1 MFTLGNH
8 SFDKPVFLAPMSG
21 VSDEP
26 FRRMVHKYGADM
38 MFSEMIASR
47 PMLEEWHRGKLA
59 LSYKDE
65 PYPVAAQLAGCE
77 PEVIAEAARLHEAAG
92 AAIIDLNF
100 GCPVKKV
107 VNNFAGS
114 ALMKDEP
121 LACEIMKAAVGAV
134 SIPVTVKMRLG
145 WDDKSL
151 NAPRLAKMAE
161 DIGIRMVTVH
171 GRTRCQLYNGTADW
185 KAVRKVRE
193 AISLPL
199 IVNGDIWNGSS
210 AEEAMKQSG
219 ADGVMV
225 GRAAN
230 GRPWVI
236 RSIMDY
242 LHKGRISQNPDTMEI
257 GGLLLDH
264 YMAMVNHYG
273 EPKAI
278 GLARKHIGW
287 YCADL
292 PGADDFRAK
301 INGIKDTRL
310 VMDAIRD
317 YFNGMK
323 FSPEMNGNMKSA
335 AGV

>member
-47 PMLEEWHRGKLA
+47 PMLEEWHRGKLTI
-59 LSYKDE
+59 SYREE

-77 PEVIAEAARLHEAAG
+77 PQIIAEAARLHEAAG
-92 AAIIDLNF
+92 ATIIDLNF

-121 LACEIMKAAVGAV
+121 LACEIMKAAVNAV

-145 WDDKSL
+145 WDDTSL
-151 NAPRLAKMAE
+151 NAPCLAKMAE
-161 DIGIRMVTVH
+161 DIGIKMVTVH

-185 KAVRKVRE
+185 KAVQKVKD
-193 AISLPL
+193 AVSVPV
-199 IVNGDIWNGSS
+199 IVNGDIWDGHS
-210 AEEAMKQSG
+210 AAEAMRQSG
-219 ADGVMV
+219 ADGVMI
-225 GRAAN
+225 GRGAN
-230 GRPWVI
+230 GRPWAI
-236 RSIMDY
+236 RSIMDH
-242 LHKGRISQNPDTMEI
+242 LHGRKVAGAPEKTEI
-257 GGLLLDH
+257 GSLLLEH
-264 YMAMVNHYG
+264 YMALVNYYG
-273 EPKAI
+273 EARAM

-292 PGADDFRAK
+292 PGADEFRAH
-301 INGIKDTRL
+301 INGIRDTDL
-310 VMDAIRD
+310 VMAAIGD
-317 YFNGMK
+317 YFN
-323 FSPEMNGNMKSA
+323 SMKSFQETDEGIKLA